1 MVAKAANAPVFCV
14 WDTLMG
20 SGPIGGSLLS
30 FQNEGTYAAK
40 AALDMLDG
48 KIVLTKPVTTLA
60 SGKTFMFDWRQLRR
74 WGVNE
79 SMLPGAASS

>member
-1 MVAKAANAPVFCV
+1 MVAKAANAPVFCL

-30 FQNEGTYAAK
+30 FEGRRRLRGK
-40 AALDMLDG
+40 VALDMLDG

-60 SGKTFMFDWRQLRR
+60 TGKTFMFDWRQLRR
-74 WGVNE
+74 WGLSE
-79 SMLPGAASS
+79 TLSPRAASS